1 MLKKI
6 SLAVLGLT
14 IATLGA
20 RIVAWV
26 TGDPRAP
33 VTSGKQI
40 TLIAAFFLLL
50 VALTWVVETRALISF
65 NWPWH
70 RRRFFREM
78 AKVGTLGKDRILK
91 DPDQSEDELLIEV
104 VQDGERKNL
113 VRLLQEQLTHRDKPR
128 RILILGEAGSGKS
141 TALKQ
146 LRLRMIRDGT
156 KLFGV
161 GKPIPILAPLG
172 RYSQTK
178 LIDYT
183 REIFNKESRKL
194 SAVTEKLLQEGRMVL
209 LLDAL
214 DEALGSNALREIND
228 LLSSHEYRNL
238 AVVITGRRGEYEK
251 DLPADLEIFSV
262 EDLSDEAVLTLSQRA
277 IAAQNLK
284 QTPSDIFSSLE
295 QNQLLI
301 EGGLG
306 RNPFWLDLI
315 LKGETF
321 SNSKTEIFA
330 SALVALF
337 DREWDRVGSKRLWV
351 AALPKDEQF
360 LHTKNSLAELALQ
373 ISTSQPGEQIDGED
387 ALKIVENY
395 LSHQTRIEKLRPQ
408 DILWLARDELLVN
421 FDDLA
426 DKDRWPPVTFR
437 HRLIREY
444 LTALELSSNPQ
455 SVQTVFGE
463 RAGDVNWWETLL
475 MLRTLAAEELDFRK
489 RRELADAAIANTQD
503 PHRLFFA
510 WTMLE
515 YVDSIGEGAAKPIMN
530 ALAASLSQG
539 VTRSHVEAAASVANV
554 APDRLVDFIKAL
566 LDRNDPLLT
575 PNVKQLLKQFFEQ
588 KASDRG
594 SSKIFADF
602 LGNPYLHEVIKPIL
616 IELDST
622 ITLRV
627 IDVLRDSYF
636 GARWH
641 AAEVL
646 GEINDTRAVEPLIEL
661 LTDDEEVVR
670 STAIESLGKLKDVRA
685 LLPIA
690 QMFGPTDE
698 TLSNFAMR
706 ATIIRSLGNFG
717 PAAIDELIRMLKSDD
732 VTVWVFALESLK
744 QIGRPASPALI
755 ELLGYRSTWTRKN
768 AIELLG
774 EFREIE
780 AIEPLIKLLDCTD
793 IIVRDEAIKSLKLIG
808 KSAAEPLHAALLAA
822 NPEIRKRLAA
832 VLGEIGDRRAL
843 EPLIAILKDRGVNNS
858 TSKSVSEALLRA
870 DAATALGALGDVAA
884 IGPLQDAVEN
894 DRMAVGVAAMGSLV
908 QLGDEKQLDGLHV
921 LLQSDDPDARFC
933 AIQALGRIKN
943 PQSLTHLELFRRI
956 RKPKV
961 VITKQEKR
969 DSEDA
974 DRALRSINRILEVL
988 VGPPDPLP
996 KRDPFTDTDA
1006 PAPRDLSGYA
1016 KVLKLP
1022 DESLRREAAKA
1033 LAEIGD
1039 EAVALLL
1046 VALNDQDAYVRI
1058 SAVVGLGEFGGE
1070 RALETLLDVL
1080 KKDPKNSVRM
1090 AAAESLGKLGVPT
1103 AIEPLKEALA
1113 DQYLLVNIGAAIGLH
1128 TLGVAGMINE
1138 LESILQKNK
1147 APALRY
1153 QNARAYLLLGD
1164 SDAIPFLEKS
1174 LKEWQD
1180 QGIAPEDTSSFE
1192 RASTILANLRAM
1204 QHNGALHTETAA
1216 APPNTAETSGIWTK
1230 LRRLLKVIFSQV
1242 KGSYRST

>member
-1 MLKKI
+1 MLKKV

-20 RIVAWV
+20 RVVAWI

-40 TLIAAFFLLL
+40 ILIAIIFFVL
-50 VALTWVVETRALISF
+50 VALAWVVETKALIAF

-70 RRRFFREM
+70 RRRFFREL
-78 AKVGTLGKDRILK
+78 AKVGTLGTDRILT

-104 VQDGERKNL
+104 IQDGERKNL
-113 VRLLQEQLTHRDKPR
+113 VRLLHERLTNRDKPR

-146 LRLRMIRDGT
+146 LRVRMIRDGT
-156 KLFGV
+156 KRFGI

-178 LIDYT
+178 LLDYT

-228 LLSSHEYRNL
+228 LLTSPEYRDL
-238 AVVITGRRGEYEK
+238 AVVISGRRGEYEK

-262 EDLSDEAVLTLSQRA
+262 EDLSDEAVLSLSERA

-284 QTPSDIFSSLE
+284 QTPADIFSSLE

-315 LKGETF
+315 LEAETF

-330 SALVALF
+330 SALKALF
-337 DREWDRVGSKRLWV
+337 DREWNRGGSKRLWV

-360 LHTKNSLAELALQ
+360 LHTKNSLAELALE
-373 ISTSQPGEQIDGED
+373 ISTRQQGEQIDGED

-408 DILWLARDELLVN
+408 DVLWLARDELLIN

-426 DKDRWPPVTFR
+426 DKDRWPPVRFR

-444 LTALELSSNPQ
+444 LTALELSSSPE
-455 SVQTVFGE
+455 SVQAVFGE
-463 RAGDVNWWETLL
+463 RAADVNWWETLL
-475 MLRTLAAEELDFRK
+475 MLKTLAADEFDFRK
-489 RRELADAAIANTQD
+489 RSELADAAIAKTQD

-510 WTMLE
+510 WAMLE
-515 YVDSIGEGAAKPIMN
+515 YVDLIGEGPAKPIMN
-530 ALAASLSQG
+530 ALAASLSQR

-554 APDRLVDFIKAL
+554 APDRLVDFIKEL

-575 PNVKQLLKQFFEQ
+575 PNVEQLLKQFFQQ
-588 KASDRG
+588 KASDKG
-594 SSKIFADF
+594 SSKIFTYF

-616 IELDST
+616 VELGPPV
-622 ITLRV
+622 TLRV
-627 IDVLRDSYF
+627 IDVLHDSYF

-646 GEINDTRAVEPLIEL
+646 GDIGDSRAVEPLIGL
-661 LTDDEEVVR
+661 LADEEEIVKR
-670 STAIESLGKLKDVRA
+670 TAIESLGKLRDVRA
-685 LLPIA
+685 LVPIA
-690 QMFGPTDE
+690 RMFSPGDE
-698 TLSNFAMR
+698 TLENFAFR
-706 ATIIRSLGNFG
+706 ATIIKSLGNFG

-732 VTVWVFALESLK
+732 VTVWVFTLESLK

-755 ELLGYRSTWTRKN
+755 ELLGFRSTWTRKN

-774 EFREIE
+774 EFCEIE
-780 AIEPLIKLLDCTD
+780 AIGPLIKLLDCTD
-793 IIVRDEAIKSLKLIG
+793 ILVRDEAIRSLKLIG
-808 KSAAEPLHAALLAA
+808 KPAAEPLHAALLAA
-822 NPEIRKRLAA
+822 NSEIRKRSAA
-832 VLGEIGDRRAL
+832 LLGEIGDRRAL
-843 EPLIAILKDRGVNNS
+843 EPLIAILKDRGANNS
-858 TSKSVSEALLRA
+858 TSKSASEALLRA
-870 DAATALGALGDVAA
+870 DAATALGALGDVTA
-884 IGPLQDAVEN
+884 IGPLKDAIEN

-908 QLGDEKQLDGLHV
+908 QLGDEKQLDELHV
-921 LLQSDDPDARFC
+921 LLQSEDPAARFC
-933 AIQALGRIKN
+933 VIQALGRIKN
-943 PQSLTHLELFRRI
+943 PQSLRHLERFRRI

-961 VITKQEKR
+961 VITKEEKR
-969 DSEDA
+969 DSDDA
-974 DRALRSINRILEVL
+974 DRALRAINRILEVL
-988 VGPPDPLP
+988 VGPPDPPP
-996 KRDPFTDTDA
+996 KRDPLTDTDA
-1006 PAPRDLSGYA
+1006 PVPRDLSGYA

-1022 DESLRREAAKA
+1022 DESLRRQAAMA

-1039 EAVALLL
+1039 EAVDLLL
-1046 VALNDQDAYVRI
+1046 IALEDPDTEVRI
-1058 SAVVGLGEFGGE
+1058 PAVVGLGEFGSE
-1070 RALETLLDVL
+1070 RAFETLLDVL
-1080 KKDPKNSVRM
+1080 KKDPKNTVRM
-1090 AAAESLGKLGVPT
+1090 AAAESLGKLGLPA
-1103 AIEPLKEALA
+1103 AIEPLKEALK

-1128 TLGVAGMINE
+1128 ELGVPGMVHE
-1138 LESILQKNK
+1138 LESTLQKNK
-1147 APALRY
+1147 APGLRY

-1164 SDAIPFLEKS
+1164 FSAIPYLEKS

-1180 QGIAPEDTSSFE
+1180 EGVAPADTSSFE
-1192 RASTILANLRAM
+1192 RASSVLAKLREM
-1204 QHNGALHTETAA
+1204 QQNGASPTATVV
-1216 APPNTAETSGIWTK
+1216 APTNAFEIVGIRTR
-1230 LRRLLKVIFSQV
+1230 LRRLFR
-1242 KGSYRST
+1242 RSNS